1 MKYALALILFFVS
14 ATAIADDPSPLDQ
27 ILSRQPAA
35 AEKVKPGVAPAT
47 VPSYDQSLSF
57 KEQNEALKRYCR
69 TSFNDPKCAEF
80 HKELGKGHKQT
91 LSEIC
96 NNDPLNERCI
106 KRTQRS
112 IDDVYKVEAYCRQN
126 PKGQGCKTKRK
137 HLLENR

>member
-1 MKYALALILFFVS
+1 MKYALSLILLLVS
-14 ATAIADDPSPLDQ
+14 ATAFAEDPSPLDQ
-27 ILSRQPAA
+27 ILSRQPVA

-57 KEQNEALKRYCR
+57 KEQHEALKRYCR

-80 HKELGKGHKQT
+80 HKELGKGHKQK

-96 NNDPLNERCI
+96 NDDPLNERCI

-112 IDDVYKVEAYCRQN
+112 IDDVYKVEAYCRMN
-126 PKGQGCKTKRK
+126 PKGQGCKTKRRA
-137 HLLENR
+137 LLENR